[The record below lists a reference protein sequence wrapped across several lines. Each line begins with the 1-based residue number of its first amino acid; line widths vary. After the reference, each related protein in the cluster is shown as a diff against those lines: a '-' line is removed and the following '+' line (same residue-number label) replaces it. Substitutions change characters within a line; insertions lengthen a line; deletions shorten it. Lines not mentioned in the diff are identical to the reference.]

1 MLCINIKQRKQDIF
15 GRNNEM
21 SAVHLCNIGPPLR
34 ERIPDNALIDEG
46 ETKSNSRGCVERL

>member
-15 GRNNEM
+15 GRNNE
-21 SAVHLCNIGPPLR
+21 GPPLR
-34 ERIPDNALIDEG
+34 ERIPDSALIDEG